1 MLIKLYQN
9 RFYKIYTEI
18 TGIIQW
24 FLLLIGQCNH
34 YIISIIDF
42 SYKNLFCFVSKGP
55 SDETEPV
62 LLVGIYNRY
71 YVWSCNGYI
80 VILIVFCQRKVY
92 RHNLRK
98 SSTGFI
104 QTQKELF
111 DYVQSSMLGIKR
123 FYYVD
128 QNDLKQSRDCLVKIF
143 NRSKVIKETK

>member
-1 MLIKLYQN
+1 M
-9 RFYKIYTEI
+9 
-18 TGIIQW
+18 
-24 FLLLIGQCNH
+24 
-34 YIISIIDF
+34 
-42 SYKNLFCFVSKGP
+42 
-55 SDETEPV
+55 
-62 LLVGIYNRY
+62 
-71 YVWSCNGYI
+71 
-80 VILIVFCQRKVY
+80 ILIVFCQRKVY
-92 RHNLRK
+92 RHSLRK